1 MIDLDNSCIFVR
13 LHWLIFKLKKM
24 KASKFLLILIV
35 AFFIVQGILFSTVY
49 GQKSESKVID
59 KIKTTSPD
67 SLAAMLELV
76 NKQVMSEP
84 IIANKRLKALY
95 RRFEELDDK
104 EKMLET
110 LDFLSSNYYYLA
122 EMDSCL
128 LMLRVAKSML
138 PLVENVDI
146 DFRVFNQFGAMFTRI
161 QQYDSASFY
170 LEKAK
175 ELVDEVDG
183 VMFKASLYNNLGAL
197 SSARGK
203 YQESFT
209 EFLKARDYS
218 EEAGDFQSVAIL
230 DNNFGRISQAVDDYE
245 GSIAYFESAIE
256 INKTLGDLFN
266 LSMNYNNLGIS
277 FSNIGRLEEALEVYQ
292 KALSINV
299 DQGFLKEQ
307 ARAHLNIA
315 DVFLKMGDTSMA
327 KSNLLKS
334 LQICEQYDI
343 KYGIMVCSLEL
354 GDIYYNSKDFKKA
367 LAYVN
372 RAEGLAKQ
380 DGSGELL
387 VKVYALKANLLTALN
402 NLTDAID
409 YKNKYITLNDS
420 LTKTANK
427 NLLLELKTKYE
438 TEKKTLENQSLK
450 FENENKSRIIYWQHI
465 SVAAF
470 VIIFL
475 VLIILIINVLRGR
488 KNLENANQNLKELN
502 QKIVDQNKLL
512 KETVSTK
519 NKILAIL
526 GHDLRS
532 PFSSMLGLFEMM
544 LADYDSFNPEEK
556 RKIFEL
562 IFTQVSDTYNTVD
575 NVLNWALNQQGKIN
589 SHPQEEKLFDIVER
603 IRKLFDNIALQKQIN
618 ILNEV
623 PQELTAFVDKD
634 LISTV
639 LRNLINN
646 ALKFSFKDGT
656 IVIKAIE
663 LDDKVK
669 IQVIDNGRGMN
680 ASKLNSLMSDETLVS
695 ERGTDNETGTGL
707 GFHIVKD
714 FIKLQQGSIIVESEE
729 GKGSI
734 FSIELP
740 RFQ

>member
-1 MIDLDNSCIFVR
+1 
-13 LHWLIFKLKKM
+13 M
-24 KASKFLLILIV
+24 KASKFFLILFV
-35 AFFIVQGILFSTVY
+35 AFFIVQGLLFPTAY
-49 GQKSESKVID
+49 GQSGQDEVISKIRAA
-59 KIKTTSPD
+59 SPD
-67 SLAAMLELV
+67 SLATMLELA

-122 EMDSCL
+122 EIDSCL

-138 PLVENVDI
+138 PLVDKVDI
-146 DFRVFNQFGAMFTRI
+146 YFRVFNQFGAMFTRI

-170 LEKAK
+170 LEKAE

-183 VMFKASLYNNLGAL
+183 PMFKASLYNNLGAL
-197 SSARGK
+197 SSAKGK

-277 FSNIGRLEEALEVYQ
+277 LSNIGRLEEALEVYQ

-299 DQGFLKEQ
+299 DQGFMKEQ

-315 DVFLKMGDTSMA
+315 DVFLKMGDTSRA

-343 KYGIMVCSLEL
+343 KYGIMICSLEL
-354 GDIYYNSKDFKKA
+354 GDIYFNSKDFKKA

-402 NLTDAID
+402 NLTNAID

-488 KNLENANQNLKELN
+488 KKLENANQNLKELN

-556 RKIFEL
+556 RRIFEL

-575 NVLNWALNQQGKIN
+575 NVLNWALNQQGKII

-603 IRKLFDNIALQKQIN
+603 IRKLFDNIAVQKQIN

-680 ASKLNSLMSDETLVS
+680 ASKLNLLMSDETLVS